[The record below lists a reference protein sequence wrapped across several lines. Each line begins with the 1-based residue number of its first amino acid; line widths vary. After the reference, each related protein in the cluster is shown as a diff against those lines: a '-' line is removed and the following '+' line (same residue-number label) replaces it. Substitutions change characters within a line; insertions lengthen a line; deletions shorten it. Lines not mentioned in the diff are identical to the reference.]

1 VPLDQSIE
9 VLPHRISPAVGDR
22 EGLTNVGFS
31 EGFDA
36 AGDALGLAA
45 GVGEQLLGR
54 LLLAG
59 LQTLKAGL
67 LLVQPS

>member
-1 VPLDQSIE
+1 MPLDQSIE

-22 EGLTNVGFS
+22 EGLTNVVFCQS
-31 EGFDA
+31 FNA

-67 LLVQPS
+67 LLDPAS